1 MIFGLS
7 ANHLLGLMSGGL
19 FLIALVAAFFS
30 YRKPEGPHRSVVIS
44 LWVGLL
50 LFAVGMFYVGMSD
63 GT

>member
-1 MIFGLS
+1 MIFGLA
-7 ANHLLGLMSGGL
+7 ANHLLGIMSGGL
-19 FLIALVAAFFS
+19 FILALIAAFVS

-50 LFAVGMFYVGMSD
+50 LFALGMFYVGMRD